1 MIRSVKE
8 VHEGK
13 TAHGDGFLFW
23 TYLICRV
30 DSGCRGRYNLIRI
43 DNVCET
49 MEVLGREL
57 TLDHCRRIIR
67 EKEATGSLRSSKR
80 R

>member
-8 VHEGK
+8 THVGK
-13 TAHGDGFLFW
+13 TPYGDGFLFW

-30 DSGCRGRYNLIRI
+30 ESGRGRRYDLVRI
-43 DNVCET
+43 DNVVEQ

-57 TLDHCRRIIR
+57 PLDHCRRIIR
-67 EKEATGSLRSSKR
+67 EREPAGTECR
-80 R
+80 